1 VTTLARKL
9 HTVDYFTLAFGTM
22 VGVGW
27 LVVMDDWLGRGGP
40 LGAMLGFAIGGA
52 ALLPVAYV
60 YGRLVEVIPDAG
72 SEIAYTDRAFGRRAG
87 FAAGWMMI
95 LAYWIVCPW
104 EAVAIGRIA
113 AYLFPKLDTIE
124 LYRVAGKSV
133 YLPHL
138 LLGLALVA
146 VISAVNYR
154 GIRSSAIFQ
163 NWATFALLA
172 LFGVAAACGVSR
184 GSVTNLYPLFRGAA
198 LVSVLRTVQIV
209 PYFMTG
215 FESVPKCAE
224 EAVPGLDPSEFMKPL
239 LLALGVGAAFYVS
252 VIGVVAYVYPWP
264 SLLQQN
270 FATAFAF
277 EQAFRARWIVN
288 VILAAALVSLLKVF
302 NGNFVAASRL
312 LFALGRGGLVSARL
326 GRIHPA
332 NQTPSAAVIG
342 IACASA
348 AALFLGPSILI
359 PVTEVGSMASA
370 AGWLASCA
378 AYYRIETRAGRQ
390 AIAALGGLVAA
401 AMILMKLLPW
411 VPGHFTLT
419 ECVALF
425 FWIALGLTLRRA

>member
-1 VTTLARKL
+1 MTTLARKL
-9 HTVDYFTLAFGTM
+9 RTIDYFTLAFGTM

-72 SEIAYTDRAFGRRAG
+72 SEIAYTDRAFGPQAG

-95 LAYWIVCPW
+95 LAYGIVCPW

-113 AYLFPKLDTIE
+113 AYLFPKLDSFE
-124 LYRVAGKSV
+124 VYRVSGKPI

-138 LLGLALVA
+138 VLGLALVA
-146 VISAVNYR
+146 LVGIVNYR
-154 GIRSSAIFQ
+154 GIRSSATVQ

-172 LFGVAAACGVSR
+172 LFGVFAVCGMYR
-184 GSVTNLYPLFRGAA
+184 GSPTNLYPLFRGAA
-198 LVSVLRTVQIV
+198 LVSVLQTVQIV
-209 PYFMTG
+209 PYFLTG

-224 EAVPGLDPSEFMKPL
+224 EAAPGLDPHQFMKPL
-239 LLALGVGAAFYVS
+239 FLALAVGAAFYVS
-252 VIGVVAYVYPWP
+252 VIGVVAFVHPWR
-264 SLLQQN
+264 SLVQQD

-277 EQAFRARWIVN
+277 EQAFRSRWIVN
-288 VILAAALVSLLKVF
+288 LILAAALVSLLKVL
-302 NGNFVAASRL
+302 NGNFVAATRL
-312 LFALGRGGLVSARL
+312 LFALGRRGLVAAHL
-326 GRIHPA
+326 GRVHPD
-332 NQTPSAAVIG
+332 NQTPSVAVIG

-348 AALFLGPSILI
+348 GALFLGSSILI

-378 AYYRIETRAGRQ
+378 AYYRIETRARRQ
-390 AIAALGGLVAA
+390 LIAALGGLVAT
-401 AMILMKLLPW
+401 AMILMKVLPW
-411 VPGHFTLT
+411 LPGHFTRT
-419 ECVALF
+419 ECGALIV
-425 FWIALGLTLRRA
+425 WVVLGLVLRRA